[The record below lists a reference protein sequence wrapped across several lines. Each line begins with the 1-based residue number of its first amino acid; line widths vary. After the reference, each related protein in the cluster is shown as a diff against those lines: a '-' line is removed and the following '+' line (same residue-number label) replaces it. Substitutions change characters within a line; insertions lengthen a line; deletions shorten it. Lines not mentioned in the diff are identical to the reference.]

1 MTETELESRL
11 SEPAPEDVAAV
22 GTLRGTLAVLGA
34 SGKMGPTLARLALR
48 AAEAAGAELRVV
60 AISRFREPGVR
71 DDLTARGAEAVTAD
85 LTDPTAY
92 DRLPDAEQVVFMV
105 GHKFGSSADP
115 ARTWATNVL
124 APAYAA
130 ERYAG
135 ARIVAFS
142 TGNVYPLTPVASG
155 GATEAEAP
163 DPVGEYA
170 WSALARERVLTHE
183 AQRHRT
189 PLALLRLNYAVEPR
203 YGVLRDIADRVYRG
217 EPIDLTMGHVNV
229 IWQRDAN
236 AIALRALAHAAVP
249 PFVLNVTGSE
259 TLAVRSLAEQFGH
272 RFGRA
277 PSFTGH
283 AGTTALL
290 SNAARCHELFGPPS
304 MRIEAM
310 LDAVAEWVL
319 AGGRSL
325 GRPTHYEER
334 EGRF

>member
-1 MTETELESRL
+1 MTDAELELRL

-22 GTLRGTLAVLGA
+22 GALHGTLVVLGA
-34 SGKMGPTLARLALR
+34 SGKMGPTLVRLALR
-48 AAEAAGAELRVV
+48 AAEAAGTHLRIV
-60 AISRFREPGVR
+60 AISRFREPGIR
-71 DDLTARGAEAVTAD
+71 EGLTAVGAETVTAD
-85 LTDPTAY
+85 LTDPHAVAG
-92 DRLPDAEQVVFMV
+92 LPDAEYVVFMV

-115 ARTWATNVL
+115 ALTWATNVL

-142 TGNVYPLTPVASG
+142 TGNVYSLTSVSSG
-155 GATEAEAP
+155 GATESDPPAP
-163 DPVGEYA
+163 LGEYA
-170 WSALARERVLTHE
+170 WSAVGRERALTYTARQHSS
-183 AQRHRT
+183 

-217 EPIDLTMGHVNV
+217 EPIDLAMGHVNV

-236 AIALRALAHAAVP
+236 AIALRALAHAAEP
-249 PFVLNVTGSE
+249 PLVLNVTGPE
-259 TLAVRSLAEQFGH
+259 ALAIRSLAEDFGR

-277 PSFTGH
+277 PMFTGH
-283 AGTTALL
+283 EGATALL
-290 SNAARCHELFGPPS
+290 SNASRCRELFGPPT
-304 MRIEAM
+304 MR
-310 LDAVAEWVL
+310 LDAMIDTVAEWVL